1 MNSCILTTDMLKRSL
16 GDGNEMITVTL
27 ENEEYVIDHIK
38 NVKNYAEPSIHKTL
52 VIRNGGNGELKR

>member
-1 MNSCILTTDMLKRSL
+1 MLKRSL

-27 ENEEYVIDHIK
+27 ENEEYIIDHIK
-38 NVKNYAEPSIHKTL
+38 NVKNHAEPSIHKTL